1 MGSCEIQ
8 SLSSCARWVRNW
20 PRVKCRSGSSG
31 GDPGPS
37 SQSPRG
43 GDTGEPRAVSQCGG
57 AGAAGG
63 GRSPRPPDTR
73 IGISRNPVSVRAALT
88 ELTHAHTGRESTLAS
103 NTEQAAAAPGALEAG
118 GAGTAGVWWS
128 LEDLGNSSASF
139 LRLGEAECRGLG
151 PYGEAAAAAATLA
164 LLRAG
169 ILSLSPVL
177 GSRERRGMAGAGTGL
192 TRVRLEVTVVVMVR
206 SWCGCRQLRPGA
218 DWSSGQ
224 LALPGP
230 AAP

>member
-1 MGSCEIQ
+1 M
-8 SLSSCARWVRNW
+8 
-20 PRVKCRSGSSG
+20 
-31 GDPGPS
+31 
-37 SQSPRG
+37 
-43 GDTGEPRAVSQCGG
+43 
-57 AGAAGG
+57 
-63 GRSPRPPDTR
+63 
-73 IGISRNPVSVRAALT
+73 
-88 ELTHAHTGRESTLAS
+88 
-103 NTEQAAAAPGALEAG
+103 
-118 GAGTAGVWWS
+118 
-128 LEDLGNSSASF
+128 GNSSASF

-177 GSRERRGMAGAGTGL
+177 GSRERRGMAGAGL
-192 TRVRLEVTVVVMVR
+192 TRVRMVTVVVMVR

-224 LALPGP
+224 HALPGP